1 MKKKYRILVYGCDD
15 LTVIEKELTED
26 ELNIIQSVASEVTK
40 ASQYYCMPTMS
51 VEEIEQ

>member
-15 LTVIEKELTED
+15 FTVIEKELTED
-26 ELNIIQSVASEVTK
+26 ELNITQSVASEVTK
-40 ASQYYCMPTMS
+40 ASQYDCMPTMS